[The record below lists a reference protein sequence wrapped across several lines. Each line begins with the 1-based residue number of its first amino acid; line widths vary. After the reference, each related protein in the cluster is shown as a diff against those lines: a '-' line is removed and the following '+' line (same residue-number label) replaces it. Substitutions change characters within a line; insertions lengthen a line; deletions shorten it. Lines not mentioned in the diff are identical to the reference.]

1 MTGAG
6 GSGTGTGGS
15 HWDGGSLSYPGVPFS
30 SWDFNSGSECSTGD
44 GNIHNYNDPNEVRN
58 CRLVSLVDLKLSKDY
73 VRDSIA
79 GYLNHLISLGV
90 AGFRVDAAKHMWPG
104 DLRAVFGRL
113 HDLNSAYFP
122 SGTKPFIF
130 QEVID
135 MGHEAISAAEYT
147 GIARVTNFIY
157 GIKLADVFR

>member
-104 DLRAVFGRL
+104 DLRAVF
-113 HDLNSAYFP
+113 
-122 SGTKPFIF
+122 
-130 QEVID
+130 
-135 MGHEAISAAEYT
+135 
-147 GIARVTNFIY
+147 
-157 GIKLADVFR
+157 